1 MERGRYSLNA
11 ALAVLTA
18 SVGFLT
24 VLIIAVAMLA
34 GLWLDSVFSSKP
46 WFTLGLIALSL
57 PTSLFA
63 MFYVVRWTTSKMSLK
78 DLPAKSAPTEDP
90 DLD

>member
-1 MERGRYSLNA
+1 LERSGYSLNA
-11 ALAVLTA
+11 GLAVLTA

-24 VLIIAVAMLA
+24 VLIIAVAMFA

-46 WFTLGLIALSL
+46 WFTLGFIALSL

-78 DLPAKSAPTEDP
+78 DVQTKSVPSKGP